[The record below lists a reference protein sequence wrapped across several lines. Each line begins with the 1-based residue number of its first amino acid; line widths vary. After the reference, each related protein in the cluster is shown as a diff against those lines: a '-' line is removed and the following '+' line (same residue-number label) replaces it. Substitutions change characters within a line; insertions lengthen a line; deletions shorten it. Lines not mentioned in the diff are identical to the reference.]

1 MPEINA
7 AQMGGT
13 MRLGAR
19 PTIIRRKLKMDP
31 SATNTNETT
40 PISSSS
46 STTSSSSSSS
56 APPRTR
62 SLASDLYGRDVK
74 VIWERH
80 RHRYEVNPEYVQALE
95 SAGLHFTGVDDR
107 SVRMEIVELD
117 RVVHPYFF
125 AVQYHPEFQSQPHRP
140 SPPFLGLIL
149 AAAKELEQNLPL
161 TIAAS
166 RRAKGLASTDIG
178 STSTTI
184 SNSTIQNT
192 PPRSLNASL
201 MSLETSPGD
210 SRFPPTRA
218 SEATTRSVSTISNKA
233 ELNQSTVMSSIE
245 ALPSAGRTF
254 ISNELEKDIS
264 DKGNVHTSTI
274 KQE

>member
-19 PTIIRRKLKMDP
+19 PTIIRRKLKADP
-31 SATNTNETT
+31 TTNVNEATATSGTT
-40 PISSSS
+40 V
-46 STTSSSSSSS
+46 
-56 APPRTR
+56 PRTR

-117 RVVHPYFF
+117 RAIHPYFF

-161 TIAAS
+161 TISAS
-166 RRAKGLASTDIG
+166 RRAKGLASTDVG
-178 STSTTI
+178 M
-184 SNSTIQNT
+184 NSTIQNT

-201 MSLETSPGD
+201 MSIDTSPGD
-210 SRFPPTRA
+210 SRLPPSRL
-218 SEATTRSVSTISNKA
+218 SESTNRSVSSISNNA
-233 ELNQSTVMSSIE
+233 DITPSTVVAPIE
-245 ALPSAGRTF
+245 KISATTGRTF
-254 ISNELEKDIS
+254 ISNEVEVDIS
-264 DKGNVHTSTI
+264 NKSNVHVTTSD
-274 KQE
+274 